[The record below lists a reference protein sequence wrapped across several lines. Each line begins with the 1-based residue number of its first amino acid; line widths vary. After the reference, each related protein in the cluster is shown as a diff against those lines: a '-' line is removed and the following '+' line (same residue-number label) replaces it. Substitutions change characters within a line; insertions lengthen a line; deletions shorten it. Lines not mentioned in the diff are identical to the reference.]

1 MNVLLSFLFD
11 FERLIQI
18 VRPQWIEVYDIAYID
33 NQIIGSLEDRVPQMT
48 EILGTLSERATG
60 KKSEF
65 VQSLE
70 KTY

>member
-1 MNVLLSFLFD
+1 M
-11 FERLIQI
+11 
-18 VRPQWIEVYDIAYID
+18 
-33 NQIIGSLEDRVPQMT
+33 PQMT

-70 KTY
+70 KTFKSDEFNENEV